1 MKSKRGGKR
10 SVSGN
15 IGKYKY
21 PTVKFSA
28 RVPSNILE
36 DVTKVVKKMC
46 DKELLTDKERELI
59 KKKRKDG

>member
-10 SVSGN
+10 EGSGRPS
-15 IGKYKY
+15 KYKH

-28 RVPSNILE
+28 RVPVNILE

-46 DKELLTDKERELI
+46 DKELLTDKEREMI